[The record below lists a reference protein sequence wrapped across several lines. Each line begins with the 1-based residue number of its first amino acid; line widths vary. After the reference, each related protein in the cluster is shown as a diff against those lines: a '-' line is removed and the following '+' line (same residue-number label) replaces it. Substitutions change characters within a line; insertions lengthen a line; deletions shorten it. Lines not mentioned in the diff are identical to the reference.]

1 MDFKIHSTKGDLH
14 DLFTALP
21 PGYMTWVE
29 NTNAKGKVD
38 VEAYLTGK
46 YDADANLMPD
56 LGLNMKIRNG
66 PQL

>member
-1 MDFKIHSTKGDLH
+1 
-14 DLFTALP
+14 
-21 PGYMTWVE
+21 MTWVE

-66 PQL
+66 SLNYKGRLPPSITSF